1 MENVKK
7 LLDEAKEK
15 TGSATDYALAKTLDL
30 ARPRIHEYYKGK
42 SAPDEF
48 ACLKI
53 AEATGRTF
61 EEVTALVKLEAE
73 KNEKRREV
81 WRKRLVS
88 LGGIAATVT
97 ALIFAPVILKM
108 TPEAGNASAT
118 TVSSGQTLYY
128 VNIWQQITETAEAV
142 RRELN
147 MLFRRVFYADSPN
160 AYITA

>member
-1 MENVKK
+1 MENVKN

-15 TGSATDYALAKTLDL
+15 TGSGTDYALAKTLDL
-30 ARPRIHEYYKGK
+30 PRARIHDYYAGNRF
-42 SAPDEF
+42 PDEF

-88 LGGIAATVT
+88 IGGIAGNNHSTSFCACHFENDTRGRKRFCHNGSKWADFVLCQ
-97 ALIFAPVILKM
+97 LIDVCH
-108 TPEAGNASAT
+108 
-118 TVSSGQTLYY
+118 
-128 VNIWQQITETAEAV
+128 
-142 RRELN
+142 
-147 MLFRRVFYADSPN
+147 
-160 AYITA
+160 